1 MENDTPQN
9 CNVQIEQF
17 HYVFECNQNQTHYQE
32 YDLVWFDFCFT
43 ALQNILGYFGR
54 GQLT

>member
-32 YDLVWFDFCFT
+32 YETDHMKSW
-43 ALQNILGYFGR
+43 I
-54 GQLT
+54 